1 MLTISLK
8 ISRNNWISLPHITP
22 SACQKEPTLMISS
35 LWITPTSTEPLMTDD
50 AILCEVLDEE
60 GSETEDDT

>member
-1 MLTISLK
+1 MMTISLK
-8 ISRNNWISLPHITP
+8 ISRNNWISVPHITS

-35 LWITPTSTEPLMTDD
+35 LWMTPTSTEPLMTDD
-50 AILCEVLDEE
+50 TILCEVLDEE